1 MTLTEEQYGVKI
13 EKLMELGWDIY
24 KFRLHI
30 QCRTTIPNPYCEEEL
45 DNAITSMKAL
55 LIQLKTNNVSKNN
68 DGSFKEDLNDNDR
81 WWFPNIVKESK
92 AEVTEL
98 A

>member
-1 MTLTEEQYGVKI
+1 MALTEEQYNH
-13 EKLMELGWDIY
+13 KLMRVMKLGWDIY
-24 KFRLHI
+24 KFRLGI
-30 QCRTTIPNPYCEEEL
+30 QSRTTIPNPYCEEEL

-55 LIQLKTNNVSKNN
+55 LVQLKTNNVIKNN